1 MTTTVLGIVSLAV
14 VFWAVWAKK
23 FPRANV
29 VLALIAGFTLAGG
42 MLYDLA
48 QRGANILQSAVT
60 AISNALVGASVSLV
74 IGVLLVLELWRV
86 LTRRGGGQPH
96 RVIHP
101 VLAFLAPVL
110 LMAAGGIFAEL
121 AGLLDR
127 GVDSVNDVAR
137 TVIGMGG
144 R

>member
-1 MTTTVLGIVSLAV
+1 MTTTVLGIISLAV

-42 MLYDLA
+42 MLYDIA
-48 QRGANILQSAVT
+48 QRGANVLQSAIT

-121 AGLLDR
+121 GGLLDR
-127 GVDSVNDVAR
+127 GVDSVNEVTR
-137 TVIGMGG
+137 TVIGMRG

>member
-1 MTTTVLGIVSLAV
+1 MTTTVLGIISLAV

-42 MLYDLA
+42 MLYDIA
-48 QRGANILQSAVT
+48 QRGANVLQSAIT
-60 AISNALVGASVSLV
+60 ALSNALVGASVSLV

-127 GVDSVNDVAR
+127 GVDSVNEVTR
-137 TVIGMGG
+137 TVIGMRG

>member
-1 MTTTVLGIVSLAV
+1 MTTTVLGIISLAV

-42 MLYDLA
+42 MLYDIA
-48 QRGANILQSAVT
+48 QRGANVLQSAVT

-101 VLAFLAPVL
+101 ILAFLAPVL

-127 GVDSVNDVAR
+127 GVDSVNEVTR
-137 TVIGMGG
+137 TVIGMRG

>member
-1 MTTTVLGIVSLAV
+1 MTTTVLGIISLAV

-42 MLYDLA
+42 MLYDIA
-48 QRGANILQSAVT
+48 QRGANVLQSAIT

-127 GVDSVNDVAR
+127 GVESVNEVTR
-137 TVIGMGG
+137 TVIGMRG

>member
-1 MTTTVLGIVSLAV
+1 M
-14 VFWAVWAKK
+14 
-23 FPRANV
+23 

-101 VLAFLAPVL
+101 ILAFLAPVL

-127 GVDSVNDVAR
+127 GVDSVNEVTR
-137 TVIGMGG
+137 TVIGMRG

>member
-1 MTTTVLGIVSLAV
+1 MTTTVLGIISLAV

-60 AISNALVGASVSLV
+60 ALSNALVGASVSLV

-96 RVIHP
+96 RVLHP

-127 GVDSVNDVAR
+127 GVDSVNEVTR
-137 TVIGMGG
+137 TVIGMRG

>member
-1 MTTTVLGIVSLAV
+1 MTTTVLGIISLAV

-42 MLYDLA
+42 MLYDIA
-48 QRGANILQSAVT
+48 QRGANVLQSAIT

-96 RVIHP
+96 RLIHP

-127 GVDSVNDVAR
+127 GVESVNEVTR
-137 TVIGMGG
+137 TVIGMRG

>member
-1 MTTTVLGIVSLAV
+1 MTTTILGIISLAV

-42 MLYDLA
+42 MLYDIA
-48 QRGANILQSAVT
+48 QRGANVLQSAVT

-101 VLAFLAPVL
+101 ILAFLAPVL

-127 GVDSVNDVAR
+127 GVDSVNEVTR
-137 TVIGMGG
+137 TVIGMRG